1 MKRESIGHT
10 FLVAVLLCLVCSFLV
25 SAAAVGL
32 RDIQQANKE
41 RERKRNI
48 LVIAGLFTPCETSV
62 YDIKS
67 LYDDNITEIL
77 VDLDTGMKVDVK
89 TIDGLTIPYDQRKA
103 SSDSTLSAP
112 LDSKQDIAGL
122 SRREKY
128 SSVYLVDKSDG
139 SQLIVLPIRGYGL
152 WSTLWG
158 FLALDADGNT
168 IRGLT
173 YYDHAETPGLG
184 GEVENPDWKAKW
196 QGKLVFDEN
205 EKVAIRVIKETVLP
219 NDPEKDF
226 KVDGLAGATIT
237 SRGVTNMLEFWLG
250 PYGFGPY
257 LQKRAEGGSDD

>member
-10 FLVAVLLCLVCSFLV
+10 FLVAILLCLFCSFLV

-48 LVIAGLFTPCETSV
+48 LVVAGLFTDGKTSADDIESI
-62 YDIKS
+62 YDKNVIA
-67 LYDDNITEIL
+67 IL
-77 VDLDTGMKVDVK
+77 VDLNQGTVVDASE
-89 TIDGLTIPYDQRKA
+89 IDGLTMPYDQRRA
-103 SSDSTLSAP
+103 SSDATLSAP
-112 LDSKQDIAGL
+112 LDRSDDIASL
-122 SRREKY
+122 IRREKY
-128 SSVYLVDKSDG
+128 SAVYLVEKPDG

-158 FLALDADGNT
+158 FLALDGDGNT

-184 GEVENPDWKAKW
+184 GEVDNPDWKAKW
-196 QGKLVFDEN
+196 QGKLAFDADG
-205 EKVAIRVIKETVLP
+205 KVSIQVIKGTVLP

-237 SRGVTNMLEFWLG
+237 SRGVSNMLEFWLG
-250 PYGFGPY
+250 ANGFGPY
-257 LQKRAEGGSDD
+257 LKWRAEGGGDD

>member
-10 FLVAVLLCLVCSFLV
+10 FLVAILLCLVCSFLV

-41 RERKRNI
+41 RERMRNI
-48 LVIAGLFTPCETSV
+48 LVVAGLFIDGETSV
-62 YDIKS
+62 DDIEPIFEK
-67 LYDDNITEIL
+67 NVTEIL
-77 VDLDTGMKVDVK
+77 VDLDTGMKVDAKEVA
-89 TIDGLTIPYDQRKA
+89 GLAIPYDQRKA
-103 SSDSTLSAP
+103 SSDATLSAP

-173 YYDHAETPGLG
+173 YYDHLETPGLG
-184 GEVENPDWKAKW
+184 GEVDNPDWKAKW
-196 QGKLVFDEN
+196 QGKLVYNEN
-205 EKVAIRVIKETVLP
+205 GKVAIQVIKGNVLP

-250 PYGFGPY
+250 ANGFGPY
-257 LQKRAEGGSDD
+257 LKPQAEGSGDD